1 MPHFF
6 FDVKW
11 NSHNLDSVAGHQCPH
26 LSAPQTCFRISMQ
39 LIVGKKKSSVTA
51 NDIDASK
58 WEPRTSFV
66 FLSYNNPVKW
76 LYLRPYR
83 MNLSS
88 GMSLQHGAAH
98 RKRSP
103 RAQRSSSLV
112 AIWPDVKGQFY
123 RRHWTPQN
131 RIVLH
136 GSLKSSKFRHQPGLL
151 RKYYISLTMTFLV
164 LTSLA
169 SWQHSAPDVK
179 ILAAV
184 TPQWAEKM

>member
-1 MPHFF
+1 MRTC
-6 FDVKW
+6 
-11 NSHNLDSVAGHQCPH
+11 LRT
-26 LSAPQTCFRISMQ
+26 QTCFRISMQ
-39 LIVGKKKSSVTA
+39 LIVGKKKIISHVKRYRCKQVRIPYVLCFSELQKSSQA
-51 NDIDASK
+51 A
-58 WEPRTSFV
+58 V
-66 FLSYNNPVKW
+66 FAALSNEV
-76 LYLRPYR
+76 
-83 MNLSS
+83 SS

-123 RRHWTPQN
+123 RRRWTPQN

-136 GSLKSSKFRHQPGLL
+136 GSLKSSKFRHQSGLL